1 MWQSFNVG
9 EVARKLRTNIERGL
23 SKEEAENRRNK
34 HGPNKLEE
42 KKKENIFIRFIKEF
56 KDFMIIILI
65 IAAIIS
71 AVVSYIQGQND
82 YIDSI
87 IIIAIVVLNAIM
99 GLVQE
104 AKAEK
109 SLEALK
115 DMSAPVAKV
124 RRDGRILT
132 IKGTDVV
139 PGDIVLLEAGNYVPA
154 DCRLI
159 NSYNL
164 KVEESSLTGETVP
177 VTKDAEVLLDSK
189 TPIGDTLNMA
199 FANTIVVNGHAEAI
213 VTETGMNTKV
223 GQIAKMIITN
233 EAPETPIQRKLG
245 EVGKTLGI
253 ACLCICAF
261 IFVIGIL
268 KKIEPVEMFMTSV
281 GLAVA
286 AIPEGLP
293 AIVTIMLSIGVTRMA
308 KKNSIVRKLPAVETL
323 GSSSVICSD
332 KTGTLTQNKMKVT
345 KIMDIKGESLDF
357 QKNLILELGTMC
369 TDVEEDVG
377 EATEL
382 AIINAAREQGKY
394 KERLYQKFTRIN
406 DIPFD
411 SDRKMMSTIHKI
423 GSERIDLSTH
433 SDEWNNES
441 NLIGNTHDNMY
452 SNSNLNNETTKNSNS
467 SDLKILD
474 LIHNSNDKFLCITK
488 GAPEVILKNC
498 SKYYL
503 NGQINILNDES
514 IRKIEKINSAM
525 AENALRVIAVA
536 YSSMPRLPTNIDSES
551 LERNLTFVG
560 LIGMI
565 DPPREGVKEAVQSCK
580 KAGIKTVMITGD
592 HILTA
597 KAIAKELG
605 ILGNNDLAITGKELD
620 KISKSELE
628 KNISKYSVFARVSP
642 EHKVRIVE
650 AFQKT
655 GAVVAMTGDGVNDAP
670 ALKKADIGIAMG
682 KNGTDVAKNAADM
695 ILADDNF
702 VTIVEAVKQGRNIFD
717 NIKKAVHFLI
727 STNIGE
733 IVTIFMGLLLGLK
746 SPLLAIQLL
755 WINLVTDSLP
765 AIAIGLESPDKNIM
779 NQKPRNSRKSIFA
792 DGLWSKIILE
802 GIMLGMLTLVAFSVG
817 NNLYGLE
824 VGRTMAFVAMAML
837 ELVHSFN
844 VKSEE
849 SIFKVGILE
858 NKYLIG
864 AFILGT
870 LLQVVVVMVPAFASV
885 FGLVSLTGTQW
896 LYTLGI
902 STLPVIIIEAQK
914 LLDSRLKAGRGVKVL
929 EKRRITS

>member
-1 MWQSFNVG
+1 MWQSFNVS

-42 KKKENIFIRFIKEF
+42 KKKENVFIRFIKEF

-71 AVVSYIQGQND
+71 AVVSYMQGQND

-132 IKGTDVV
+132 IKGTEVV

-345 KIMDIKGESLDF
+345 KIMDLKGESLDI

-423 GSERIDLSTH
+423 GSEIIDLSTH

-488 GAPEVILKNC
+488 GAPEVILRNC

-503 NGQINILNDES
+503 NGQINILNAES
-514 IRKIEKINSAM
+514 IRKIEKINSTM

>member
-9 EVARKLRTNIERGL
+9 EVARKLRTNISRGL
-23 SKEEAENRRNK
+23 SKEEAEERHNK
-34 HGPNKLEE
+34 HGPNKLDEQ
-42 KKKENIFIRFIKEF
+42 KKESLLIRFIKQF
-56 KDFMIIILI
+56 QDFMIIILL
-65 IAAIIS
+65 IA
-71 AVVSYIQGQND
+71 AVVSAGVSFVQGEND

-132 IKGTDVV
+132 IKGTEVV
-139 PGDIVLLEAGNYVPA
+139 PGDIVLLEAGNFVPA

-164 KVEESSLTGETVP
+164 KIEESSLTGETVP
-177 VTKDAEVLLDSK
+177 VTKDADVLLDEK
-189 TPIGDTLNMA
+189 TALGDTLNMA
-199 FANTIVVNGHAEAI
+199 FANTIVVNGHGEAI
-213 VTETGMNTKV
+213 ATDIGMNTKV
-223 GQIAKMIITN
+223 GKIAKMIITN
-233 EAPETPIQRKLG
+233 EAPETPIQKKLG

-253 ACLCICAF
+253 GCLVICAF

-268 KKIEPVEMFMTSV
+268 KKIEPIEMFMTSV

-308 KKNSIVRKLPAVETL
+308 RKNTIIRKLPAVETL

-332 KTGTLTQNKMKVT
+332 KTGTLTQNKMQVT
-345 KIMDIKGESLDF
+345 KVMDIKGESLDY
-357 QKNLILELGTMC
+357 QRNMILELGTMC
-369 TDVEEDVG
+369 TDVEGEVG

-382 AIINAAREQGKY
+382 AIVNAAKEQGKF
-394 KERLYQKFTRIN
+394 KERLYQKYNRIN

-411 SDRKMMSTIHKI
+411 SDRKMMSTIHK
-423 GSERIDLSTH
+423 
-433 SDEWNNES
+433 NE
-441 NLIGNTHDNMY
+441 G
-452 SNSNLNNETTKNSNS
+452 
-467 SDLKILD
+467 
-474 LIHNSNDKFLCITK
+474 KFLTITK
-488 GAPEVILKNC
+488 GASDVLLKHC
-498 SKYYL
+498 THYSL
-503 NGQINILNDES
+503 NGEVHLLDSNAIQ
-514 IRKIEKINSAM
+514 KIEKINNKM
-525 AENALRVIAVA
+525 ADDALRVIAVA
-536 YSSMPRLPTNIDSES
+536 YAEMPRLPTNIDSQSIEN
-551 LERNLTFVG
+551 NLTFVG

-565 DPPREGVKEAVQSCK
+565 DPPREGVEEAVATCR

-592 HILTA
+592 HIATA
-597 KAIAKELG
+597 KAIAKDLG
-605 ILGNNDLAITGKELD
+605 ILKKNDLAITGKELD
-620 KISKSELE
+620 KIPQKELE
-628 KNISKYSVFARVSP
+628 KNISRYSVFARVSP

-682 KNGTDVAKNAADM
+682 KNGTDVAKNASDM
-695 ILADDNF
+695 ILTDDNF
-702 VTIVEAVKQGRNIFD
+702 VTIVEAVKQGRNIFG

-727 STNIGE
+727 ATNIGE
-733 IVTIFMGLLLGLK
+733 IITIFVGLLLGMK

-755 WINLVTDSLP
+755 WVNLVTDSLP
-765 AIAIGLESPDKNIM
+765 AIAIGLEPPDKDIM
-779 NQKPRNSRKSIFA
+779 NRKPRDAKKSIFA
-792 DGLWSKIILE
+792 DGLWGKIFVE
-802 GIMLGMLTLVAFSVG
+802 GAMLGMLTLLIFSIG

-824 VGRTMAFVAMAML
+824 VGRSMAFVALGML

-844 VKSEE
+844 VKSDE
-849 SIFKVGILE
+849 SIFKVGLFE

-864 AFILGT
+864 AFVLGT
-870 LLQVVVVMVPAFASV
+870 ALQAIVVMVPTFANV
-885 FGLVSLTGTQW
+885 FKLVPLNGTQW
-896 LYTLGI
+896 LYTIGI
-902 STLPVIIIEAQK
+902 SLLPLVIIEAQK
-914 LLDSRLKAGRGVKVL
+914 KLNEIKFG
-929 EKRRITS
+929 KRIYSYDN

>member
-132 IKGTDVV
+132 IKGTEVV

-345 KIMDIKGESLDF
+345 KVMDLKGESLDL

-394 KERLYQKFTRIN
+394 KERLYQKFARIN

-411 SDRKMMSTIHKI
+411 SDRKMMSTIHMI
-423 GSERIDLSTH
+423 GSERIDLYTN
-433 SDEWNNES
+433 SDQWNNES
-441 NLIGNTHDNMY
+441 NTMY
-452 SNSNLNNETTKNSNS
+452 SNSNLNNEANNS

-514 IRKIEKINSAM
+514 IRKIEKINSTM

-551 LERNLTFVG
+551 IERNLTFVG

-620 KISKSELE
+620 KISKGELE
-628 KNISKYSVFARVSP
+628 KNISNYSVFARVSP

-870 LLQVVVVMVPAFASV
+870 LLQVVVVMVPALASV
-885 FGLVSLTGTQW
+885 FSLVSLTGTQW

-902 STLPVIIIEAQK
+902 SILPIIIIEAQK